1 MICNKIES
9 LPLLEKLMMMRSTQ
23 FVGLIEIV
31 QIFYLQDLMIA
42 LLRYGIEET

>member
-9 LPLLEKLMMMRSTQ
+9 PQRSEKLMMMRSIQ

-31 QIFYLQDLMIA
+31 QIFCLQDLMIA